1 MINYNVNKPQSI
13 NSNKKIPDNLK
24 LKKKDR

>member
-1 MINYNVNKPQSI
+1 MSNYKVNKPQSI

-24 LKKKDR
+24 LKKNDR